1 MSDTIASFNV
11 EYTRFLDPSG
21 RATQPFPDG
30 TSDRA
35 TLVKLYRAMVLTR
48 TFDAKGVNL
57 SIVQGSGPDGVA
69 TKGDVERAARVL
81 ASAAPAEPLR
91 GVRRAMADRM
101 SKAHAEVP
109 RATVTDDAD
118 VNAWNTGLGHA
129 SSDPRHRGRMP
140 IGPGAQCLVRA
151 SGDDPATAPPR
162 RSRRRHRYRGQS
174 LHTGSA

>member
-57 SIVQGSGPDGVA
+57 SIVQGSD
-69 TKGDVERAARVL
+69 L
-81 ASAAPAEPLR
+81 
-91 GVRRAMADRM
+91 
-101 SKAHAEVP
+101 
-109 RATVTDDAD
+109 TV
-118 VNAWNTGLGHA
+118 W
-129 SSDPRHRGRMP
+129 
-140 IGPGAQCLVRA
+140 
-151 SGDDPATAPPR
+151 PR
-162 RSRRRHRYRGQS
+162 RGTSSGQREFWRRRPPPNH
-174 LHTGSA
+174 SAVFVAPWRIG